1 MFDIYITGL
10 YANVN
15 VCQVTEFVGFGR
27 YGHTELP
34 MRTYQNQHM
43 DLQFQI

>member
-1 MFDIYITGL
+1 M
-10 YANVN
+10 V
-15 VCQVTEFVGFGR
+15 QVPRPQFVGFGR

-43 DLQFQI
+43 GSQFQI